1 MTAQLVALGIF
12 VAVFAIG
19 AIRNVNIGIVMFPF
33 AAAVGLSLADMALE
47 DVIGGFPLSILV
59 LLVGVTYF
67 FGIAHSNGTIEW
79 VVAATIAKVSGRDRL
94 YPLVFFL
101 LTAMI
106 SAMGA
111 PLGGLVVAP
120 VGMTVAARR
129 GLDPMLM
136 ALAMGTGLS
145 AGAFMP
151 TSLFGII
158 TWGTADAAGIEL
170 SPMLLAAVAIIANLI
185 LLAVAYLLFGR
196 GTATAGA
203 AAETVVPAGAAAGG
217 SPTGRPLSRYGQS
230 SLDVPSDAGAGAGT
244 EAPAPLTR
252 VQLLT
257 LVAIVLLVATVV
269 VLSITGHE
277 PDIGVLGFAF
287 AALLAVVDPDAG
299 KSATSR
305 IDWGSVLLV
314 GGIITYVEVL
324 TEMGVLD
331 MLGESAAAIGTPLL
345 AAVLLCAVAG
355 LVSAFASTTGMLAAL
370 VPLALPLI
378 GDSSIP
384 GWAMICAIGV
394 CSSIVDVSPFST
406 VGATYVAAA
415 EEADRPRMTK
425 LLSVW
430 GLSMVV
436 IGPLALTL
444 TLIIPGMVLG

>member
-196 GTATAGA
+196 GTA

>member
-196 GTATAGA
+196 GTA

-314 GGIITYVEVL
+314 GGIITYVGVL